1 MTFMTKSFDVC
12 IRGAGIVGS
21 VLALQLASQRL
32 RVALVKSPASVGGN
46 ARADVRAYALNQRSR
61 DVLKSVRCWP
71 DAQNATPITHMQV
84 FGDKGGRVQ
93 FLASEQASEALTW
106 VVDVPALESLLGE
119 ALRYQGLVEVFDAAQ
134 PATLTVVCEGKA
146 SATRK
151 ELGVEFDTQ
160 PYGQSA
166 LACRV
171 QCEKKHGQ
179 TARQWF
185 AGGEILAF
193 LPMEGEGSSACAIV
207 WSLAP
212 ERARQLQGLSAEAFQ
227 DALGEA
233 SHGTLGAVSLCSE
246 RVVWPL
252 QHAQARRWSG
262 KGGVSGMS
270 GVGAWVLAGD
280 AAHNVHP
287 LAGQGLNLGLGDV
300 QELVRILSARAFWRE
315 VNDPKLLRQYE
326 RARKADFAV
335 VGGSGDA
342 LQRLF
347 AHNHALV
354 RSVRNWG
361 MNRFE
366 QTPWVKQWVAQRA
379 IGTD

>member
-1 MTFMTKSFDVC
+1 MTKSFDVC

-32 RVALVKSPASVGGN
+32 RVALVQSPVLRSDKAH
-46 ARADVRAYALNQRSR
+46 ADVRAYALNQRSR
-61 DVLKSVRCWP
+61 DVLEAVRCWP
-71 DAQNATPITHMQV
+71 DARNATPITHMQV
-84 FGDKGGRVQ
+84 FGDQGGQVQ
-93 FLASEQASEALTW
+93 FLASEQASKALTW
-106 VVDVPALESLLGE
+106 VVDVPALEQHLSE
-119 ALRYQGLVEVFDAAQ
+119 ALRYQGLVELFDTPQ
-134 PATLTVVCEGKA
+134 PAALTVVCEGKA
-146 SATRK
+146 STTRK
-151 ELGVEFDTQ
+151 EWGVEFDAQ

-171 QCEKKHGQ
+171 ECEKAHDQ

-193 LPMEGEGSSACAIV
+193 LPLEGEGSSTCAVV
-207 WSLAP
+207 WSLSP
-212 ERARQLQGLSAEAFQ
+212 ERARQLQGLAPEDFQEA
-227 DALGEA
+227 LREA
-233 SHGTLGAVSLCSE
+233 SRETLGAVRLCSD

-262 KGGVSGMS
+262 KGAM
-270 GVGAWVLAGD
+270 GAWVLAGD

-300 QELVRILSARAFWRE
+300 QELVHILSTRAFWRE

-326 RARKADFAV
+326 RTRKADFAL

-354 RSVRNWG
+354 RGARNWG

-366 QTPWVKQWVAQRA
+366 QVPWIKQWVAQRA
-379 IGTD
+379 MGTD